1 MRVRDQFRFSPRLQV
16 SIVFLISALL
26 CLLLADI
33 SLTSVNPWR
42 EMGRFVSAMLAPD
55 LSILSVVGEALITTL
70 AFAFLGV
77 ALAAI
82 GGLLLALIYHHRWVR
97 GLTALLRAIH
107 ELFWALIFLQFF
119 GLHPLTGLLAI
130 AIPYSGVFAKIY
142 AEVLDETSAT
152 PQRVLPVS
160 CGGLVALL
168 YTRIPQ
174 AWPHLVS
181 YTRYR
186 LECGIRS
193 SAILGFVGIPT
204 LGYYLESSFAQGF
217 YSEVATLLLLF
228 YLLIGTMRFWLK
240 TWLIPL
246 LLAIAPFM
254 LDRGLPIVWSN
265 FSRFISE
272 DIVPAPIRR
281 ADHLWATDTWVELGS
296 WLQEIVYVQALPGL
310 WNTLV
315 LSQIALVLTAI
326 LTLLLFPLVSQKL
339 MPAKGRFAGHILLII
354 GRSTPE
360 YLLAYILLQLWGP
373 SMLPAIIALA
383 IHNGSLI
390 GFLIGQR
397 SNGLQLRQDTV
408 TGVDRYSYEVLPRI
422 YSSFL
427 AFLFYR
433 WEVIIRETA
442 ILGILGI
449 HTLGFFVDSAIQE
462 IRFDVALVLIGIAAL
477 LNILVDTFAR
487 RLRNRLRLTHQ
498 SAC

>member
-1 MRVRDQFRFSPRLQV
+1 MTVRNKFSFSPRLRV
-16 SIVFLISALL
+16 SIGFLISAIL
-26 CLLLADI
+26 CLFVADI
-33 SLTSVNPWR
+33 SITSYNPWL
-42 EMGRFVSAMLAPD
+42 EMGRFVGGMLAPD
-55 LSILSVVGEALITTL
+55 LMILSVVGKALITTL

-77 ALAAI
+77 ALAAV
-82 GGLLLALIYHHRWVR
+82 GGFLLALIYHHRWVR
-97 GLTALLRAIH
+97 GLTAFLRAVH

-142 AEVLDETSAT
+142 AEILDETST
-152 PQRVLPVS
+152 IPQRTLPNGS
-160 CGGLVALL
+160 GRLVALL

-186 LECGIRS
+186 LECGIRT
-193 SAILGFVGIPT
+193 SAILGFVGMPT
-204 LGYYLESSFAQGF
+204 LGYYLESSFAQGL

-240 TWLIPL
+240 GWLIPPMIL
-246 LLAIAPFM
+246 IAPFM
-254 LDRGLPIVWSN
+254 LDKGLPIIWSN
-265 FSRFISE
+265 VGRFFSE
-272 DIVPAPIRR
+272 DIVPAPLRR
-281 ADHLWATDTWVELGS
+281 ADSLWSSDTWLEFVY
-296 WLQEIVYVQALPGL
+296 WLQDILSTQALPGL

-326 LTLLLFPLVSQKL
+326 LTLLLFPLVSRKL
-339 MPAKGRFAGHILLII
+339 VSAKGRFAGHLLLIVA
-354 GRSTPE
+354 RSTPE

-373 SMLPAIIALA
+373 SMLPAIVALA

-397 SNGLQLRQDTV
+397 SNELKLRQDTAV
-408 TGVDRYSYEVLPRI
+408 GVNRYSYEILPRI

-449 HTLGFFVDSAIQE
+449 HTLGFFVDSAIQD
-462 IRFDVALVLIGIAAL
+462 IRFDVAILLILISALVNIG
-477 LNILVDTFAR
+477 VDTFAR
-487 RLRNRLRLTHQ
+487 RLRSRLRLTHH